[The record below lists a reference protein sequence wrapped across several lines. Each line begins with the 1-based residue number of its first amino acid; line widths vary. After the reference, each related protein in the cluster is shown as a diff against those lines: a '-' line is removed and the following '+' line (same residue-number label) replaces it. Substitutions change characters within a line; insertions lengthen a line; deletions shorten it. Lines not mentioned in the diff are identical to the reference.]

1 MEKTLV
7 EWFELWEQN
16 SIEQGQKTYQ
26 LSKEE
31 EIALDKYLT
40 GEL

>member
-1 MEKTLV
+1 MNLTKEDIQ
-7 EWFELWEQN
+7 ELHQYLTEN
-16 SIEQGQKTYQ
+16 GTCVYQ

-31 EIALDKYLT
+31 EIALTKHLR

>member
-1 MEKTLV
+1 MEKSLV

-16 SIEQGQKTYQ
+16 SIEQGLKSYQ
-26 LSKEE
+26 LTEE
-31 EIALDKYLT
+31 EETALTKYLR